1 MQMTI
6 SHSLVAAVVALGG
19 LAAAAPQNY
28 RRSGTIAA
36 APAYNYAAYGAAS
49 PACGSA
55 VEVASPYGTSA
66 YGTYGA
72 ANPGA
77 YSAYGVYG
85 PASPCGTSAY
95 GAYEPAPC
103 AQGAAAQVAQPVVQQ
118 VSQPAVQQVAVADA
132 PCPEPAPAAE
142 AVQAAGAYNTYSYNA
157 PCCKRANNA
166 AAYGAAAYGAG
177 ACDSCASNV
186 GSYDACA
193 SNVGSYDACASN
205 VGSYASNA
213 GAFEAAGCQCPK
225 ASDVVRP
232 EITSVNQPIV
242 NTATDVQPVNIIQP
256 YQDVI
261 QPVVDQHLKPVHS
274 ESVNPAQVQQTY
286 EPCQEA
292 AGSQSQ
298 ACGSN
303 AAPAAYNNAA
313 CNAGTYGSASALGAN
328 APCGC

>member
-28 RRSGTIAA
+28 RRSGIAAA

-55 VEVASPYGTSA
+55 VEVASPCGTSA
-66 YGTYGA
+66 YGAYGA

-77 YSAYGVYG
+77 YSAYGAYGAANPGAYSAYGAYG

-95 GAYEPAPC
+95 SAYEAAPC
-103 AQGAAAQVAQPVVQQ
+103 VQGAAAQAAQPVVE
-118 VSQPAVQQVAVADA
+118 QVAVAEA

-142 AVQAAGAYNTYSYNA
+142 AVKATGTYNTYGCNT
-157 PCCKRANNA
+157 PCCKRAHNA
-166 AAYGAAAYGAG
+166 ATYGAAAYGAG
-177 ACDSCASNV
+177 ACDPCGSNV

-193 SNVGSYDACASN
+193 SNA
-205 VGSYASNA
+205 GSYASNA

-232 EITSVNQPIV
+232 GITSVNQPIV
-242 NTATDVQPVNIIQP
+242 NTATDVQPVDIIQP

-274 ESVNPAQVQQTY
+274 ESVNPAQVQQTC

-298 ACGSN
+298 ACGN

-313 CNAGTYGSASALGAN
+313 CNAGTYGNAGALGAN